1 MPPPARLLCS
11 ICQEICKRA
20 SKIPCCGAQCCWGCG
35 VRTIT
40 RNRKCWN
47 CPNITVVTGD
57 LGKDNK
63 LRDDISKYSR
73 DIKEAEV
80 EDTQGNGHSA
90 HILEQTGAVDNVSE
104 KPSEGVESELTG
116 SKKLNSPPLKQI
128 VEPFLNSTSEDFG
141 KEDSKPSLVKNSDNE
156 VAFTS
161 LIDSSIEKSTTKTV
175 FTKSESSSR
184 IDLHR
189 VEISAS
195 SISHLQQ
202 TVLDNSEKDET
213 LGCGTLVKQ
222 HIQDK
227 EIDEVTSLSKEE
239 TVVLKRDG
247 IKNECAN
254 ENPGHIITNIKSVC
268 DTNIPEGSEELIH
281 PVEKPSSKSSS
292 PIKIELKSN
301 FKKLSEKVTLI
312 ESPSCQSEK
321 ELEMFKNNLP
331 GNTPEEVRIVKM
343 VEDLDKKEKI
353 VRIIEELDKTKSL
366 SKRRQSSDTLGPDKR
381 ASPAKA
387 EAAPITNAL
396 QGLQAL
402 LKMSKISDTSGST
415 KETDVSSE
423 KKCQRSRNVSASTE
437 KSSPG
442 GDYSDTRS
450 TSTSRRN
457 SDSLEHKSRKSEIKT
472 RHGDH
477 KDSKS
482 RHIEPPALTRI
493 NRSALVRDKQVET
506 HTKTLVEEQ
515 NNRKNVVEDLQAV
528 SGHNHDCYEA
538 GRSKNKFQSFQMKDI
553 RKRLLP
559 GPKSINT
566 ISSRA
571 SEVAKRKGKEEEDEV
586 KVISYRMV
594 KPKIENDENHE
605 RIIRK
610 VVDTTTLPKTEKGKS
625 KSESSRNSD
634 GASKKVKK
642 VPKDVS
648 EVSNNKSE
656 EIDKIEGKTGQ
667 RSMTNSEASINLFQK
682 SIVKIQSQE
691 YADDPN
697 TTSEGKKS
705 LDLIKEELERV
716 TTKVNDI
723 KKKST
728 SKEISSDD
736 DMKVI
741 MKDVEDIEDMEE
753 SLNELTEEP
762 EDGRRSKSKKKKH
775 KDDRKKKKKSKYA
788 GDIAIDSRI
797 AKKIISRIISSDM
810 GKSFNEAIKQEVGE
824 TQSTIE
830 KIRED
835 LRKKSCPES
844 KPKKKSKRGKS
855 KEGKDKKKKRKDRHG
870 DEENPRDTSH
880 EKKKKKRSK
889 ERSISHSED
898 AGIDQNQKKDL
909 ELSPKSVEI
918 KADTVSI
925 SKNYKKRKS
934 RSPVRYYDQV
944 PDVIHQEKVE
954 NASLV
959 ENGKKSKKVKYEEE
973 RNDNHKKKKSKKK
986 HKRQRDKE
994 VSDKTE
1000 SNKEV
1005 AEEVSTVV
1013 ESKTDSQER
1022 IVRKKSCS
1030 PSKDFDLVLGVAEE
1044 DLLEENIS
1052 SNEKK
1057 TVDAIPDSII
1067 ESEEIDT
1074 TIDSNVDENKTDVP
1088 TKVID
1093 AALEDI
1099 PAPED
1104 TTEAN
1109 TSFANSGA
1117 TSSVN
1122 SEDEQSEDEDNLR
1135 ALLLSQL
1142 SKTRCGPKTKS
1153 KKKSSTQK
1161 ITKISWSS
1169 PPPEPV
1175 EVSSTTPSVPP
1186 TPSYPPL
1193 GSLPVYA
1200 YAYSRTFITPAE
1212 KLLYFPNLYNRV
1224 LVPLDQESDSDSDCQ
1239 SDCDSYWGE
1248 KRTSQWVS
1256 DRMAHNQGFSEAD
1269 PRFSQ
1274 ANLNLVMRGRESC
1287 SPAPN

>member
-1 MPPPARLLCS
+1 M
-11 ICQEICKRA
+11 
-20 SKIPCCGAQCCWGCG
+20 
-35 VRTIT
+35 
-40 RNRKCWN
+40 
-47 CPNITVVTGD
+47 
-57 LGKDNK
+57 KDTK
-63 LRDDISKYSR
+63 LRDDINKYSR
-73 DIKEAEV
+73 DIKEAGV
-80 EDTQGNGHSA
+80 EDTQGEGCSA
-90 HILEQTGAVDNVSE
+90 HLLDQTGAVDKSE
-104 KPSEGVESELTG
+104 TISIGVGNELIE
-116 SKKLNSPPLKQI
+116 SKKLDCSPLKQNVETLHKI
-128 VEPFLNSTSEDFG
+128 VTEDLEKKSNSSPIENTENDAVHTN
-141 KEDSKPSLVKNSDNE
+141 LVDNR
-156 VAFTS
+156 
-161 LIDSSIEKSTTKTV
+161 IEEITTKTDL
-175 FTKSESSSR
+175 TKSEVSNQVGQHLVEKSS
-184 IDLHR
+184 
-189 VEISAS
+189 V
-195 SISHLQQ
+195 SHSNQIALN
-202 TVLDNSEKDET
+202 DSEKDET
-213 LGCGTLVKQ
+213 HGCGTFVKQ

-227 EIDEVTSLSKEE
+227 EVNPPTTVNDAKLIIDINLQIDEVASLSREE
-239 TVVLKRDG
+239 SELLKGEG
-247 IKNECAN
+247 IKNTEFVN
-254 ENPGHIITNIKSVC
+254 EDTVHIFPNSKAVC
-268 DTNIPEGSEELIH
+268 DTNIPKGSEELIH
-281 PVEKPSSKSSS
+281 PVEKSFFKSSS
-292 PIKIELKSN
+292 PVKIDLKSN
-301 FKKLSEKVTLI
+301 FKKLTEKVTLI
-312 ESPSCQSEK
+312 ESPSCQSDA
-321 ELEMFKNNLP
+321 ELEMFKNHLP
-331 GNTPEEVRIVKM
+331 SNIPEEVRIVKM
-343 VEDLDKKEKI
+343 VEDIDKKEKI

-366 SKRRQSSDTLGPDKR
+366 SKRRQSSDTHGPDKR
-381 ASPAKA
+381 ASPAKT

-402 LKMSKISDTSGST
+402 LKMSKISDPTSGST
-415 KETDVSSE
+415 KESE
-423 KKCQRSRNVSASTE
+423 VTYDKKCQRSRNVSASTG

-442 GDYSDTRS
+442 DHADTRS
-450 TSTSRRN
+450 TSSSRRS
-457 SDSLEHKSRKSEIKT
+457 SDSHEHKSRKSESKT

-477 KDSKS
+477 KDSKA
-482 RHIEPPALTRI
+482 RHSEQPALTRI

-506 HTKTLVEEQ
+506 HTKSLVEEH

-528 SGHNHDCYEA
+528 SGHNHDCYDA

-559 GPKSINT
+559 GPKNINT

-571 SEVAKRKGKEEEDEV
+571 SEVAKRRGKDEEDEV

-594 KPKIENDENHE
+594 KPKIEKDENHE

-610 VVDTTTLPKTEKGKS
+610 VVDTANLTRTNKET
-625 KSESSRNSD
+625 SESSRNSD
-634 GASKKVKK
+634 MVSRKVTKLPKELAEASVKTS
-642 VPKDVS
+642 D
-648 EVSNNKSE
+648 

-667 RSMTNSEASINLFQK
+667 RSITNTEASINLFQK

-691 YADDPN
+691 N
-697 TTSEGKKS
+697 TEDANTISDGKKS
-705 LDLIKEELERV
+705 LNLIKEELERV
-716 TTKVNDI
+716 TSKVNDI

-741 MKDVEDIEDMEE
+741 MKDVEDVEDMEE
-753 SLNELTEEP
+753 DLNELTEEP
-762 EDGRRSKSKKKKH
+762 EEGRRSKSKKKKH
-775 KDDRKKKKKSKYA
+775 KDDKKKKKKSKHA

-844 KPKKKSKRGKS
+844 KPKKKNKRGKS
-855 KEGKDKKKKRKDRHG
+855 KDGKDKKKKKKDRHG
-870 DEENPRDTSH
+870 DEENPREKSH
-880 EKKKKKRSK
+880 EKKKKKKSK
-889 ERSISHSED
+889 ERSISYSED
-898 AGIDQNQKKDL
+898 EGIDQVQKREMD
-909 ELSPKSVEI
+909 SVPKTQEI
-918 KADTVSI
+918 KSDKI
-925 SKNYKKRKS
+925 SHSKDYKKRKS
-934 RSPVRYYDQV
+934 SSPVRYYDQI
-944 PDVIHQEKVE
+944 PDVIDQGKVE
-954 NASLV
+954 NYSFV
-959 ENGKKSKKVKYEEE
+959 DNGRKPKKVKYEEE
-973 RNDNHKKKKSKKK
+973 RNDNHKRKKSKKK
-986 HKRQRDKE
+986 HKRHKEKE
-994 VSDKTE
+994 VSDNME
-1000 SNKEV
+1000 SKNEV
-1005 AEEVSTVV
+1005 AKEVSTVT
-1013 ESKTDSQER
+1013 ELKTDRNER

-1030 PSKDFDLVLGVAEE
+1030 PSKDFDLVLGIAEE
-1044 DLLEENIS
+1044 DLLEETIS
-1052 SNEKK
+1052 SNEKMI
-1057 TVDAIPDSII
+1057 VDAIPDSITD
-1067 ESEEIDT
+1067 SEVVDT
-1074 TIDSNVDENKTDVP
+1074 TIDSNIDENECNSNITDVS

-1099 PAPED
+1099 PTPED
-1104 TTEAN
+1104 NTEAN

-1153 KKKSSTQK
+1153 KKKSSTPK

-1169 PPPEPV
+1169 PPPETV

-1224 LVPLDQESDSDSDCQ
+1224 LVPLDLESDSDSDCQ

-1256 DRMAHNQGFSEAD
+1256 DRVAHNQGFSEAD